1 MVRRSAVPALTFITV
16 VVAALVAAL
25 PATVARADATID
37 AVADILRVESVY
49 NDPLAELSLTDGQVD
64 ALRSQIT
71 ATGLPIYIAIL
82 PEEDVTAYGSADA
95 LLEGV
100 QQSVGREGVYAVV
113 AGNSFRAGSTSGS
126 VRQIAD
132 SAFAENSANGVYAV
146 LRAFIDGV
154 DAQYND
160 SAAAGDAATTSG
172 GSPSADATSSGS
184 GINILI
190 PLAVI
195 VVLGGVGFYFL
206 RRRGKK
212 QQAERLDAVRAVL
225 NEDVTDLGE
234 RLGSFDL
241 TDPRLDDAGR
251 ADLQKALDSYSAA
264 SDATA
269 TASRDADITAATGEL
284 EEGRY
289 ALACVE
295 ARMDGRPEPAHRAP
309 CFVDPRHGP
318 SVADVDWAPQ
328 GGETHPVPVC
338 AGCEATIASG
348 GRPEAREVD
357 AGGQRV
363 PYWQG
368 GAAYAPYARG
378 YYRNF
383 SDMMPALFVGTLLA
397 STFMAP
403 AAHAAPP
410 TGQPGGDVDFGGG
423 DFHRGGFGG
432 GGDFGRGGGNFG
444 GGDFGGGDF

>member
-1 MVRRSAVPALTFITV
+1 MLRRSAVLALTAAVTFVT
-16 VVAALVAAL
+16 ALVAAL
-25 PATVARADATID
+25 PSTVARADATID

-49 NDPLAELSLTDGQVD
+49 NDPVAELSLTTGQVD
-64 ALRSQIT
+64 SLRSQIT

-100 QQSVGREGVYAVV
+100 QQSVGRDGVYAIV

-132 SAFAENSANGVYAV
+132 TAFAENSGNGVYAV
-146 LRAFIDGV
+146 LRAFVEGV

-160 SAAAGDAATTSG
+160 SAATNTGNGASTTAE
-172 GSPSADATSSGS
+172 PTSSGS
-184 GINILI
+184 GIPILI

-251 ADLQKALDSYSAA
+251 ADLQKALDSYAAA

-269 TASRDADITAATGEL
+269 TASSDADITAATGEL

-318 SVADVDWAPQ
+318 SVADIDWAPQ
-328 GGETHPVPVC
+328 GGAEHPVPVC

-348 GRPEAREVD
+348 GRPEAREVE

-378 YYRNF
+378 YYRNW

-397 STFMAP
+397 STFMTP
-403 AAHAAPP
+403 AAHAAPL
-410 TGQPGGDVDFGGG
+410 TDQPGGGGDFGGG

-432 GGDFGRGGGNFG
+432 GGDFGGGGGFG